1 MEGIVVNFTG
11 SHKTRYMHNT
21 HMVVEV
27 QGCSSR
33 EEAAKLVGN
42 GVSWKSP
49 AGKEIKGKV
58 SSAHGS
64 KGCVRVIFEKGMP
77 GQSLATKVQIA

>member
-27 QGCSSR
+27 QGCKSR
-33 EEAAKLVGN
+33 EEAAKLVGKA
-42 GVSWKSP
+42 VSWKSS
-49 AGKEIKGKV
+49 AGNEIKGKV
-58 SSAHGS
+58 ASAHGN
-64 KGCVRVIFEKGMP
+64 KGCIRAIFERGMP
-77 GQSLATKVQIA
+77 GQSLATKVQIG